1 MTPPLLSV
9 CLITYKHELYIRQA
23 IESVLS
29 QKVNFTWEFI
39 IAEDCSPDKTRQI
52 VEEYKAKYPDV
63 FRLIL
68 QESNVGPFQNVFDLL
83 SAATGKYIA
92 YLEGDDYWIDPLKLQ
107 KQVDVLEKNGTLSI
121 AAHGAYKLTDKLSL
135 IDSPFKTD
143 TIWSTKDILAND
155 WFIMSASLMFRK
167 SMMDFSPA
175 WYPDVTHGDL
185 ALILLTSLNG
195 NGFFSPEP
203 MCVYRIT
210 NTGVVSGYSIE
221 DSKSYVFLLNQFNKI
236 SQYKFDKE
244 IVALKEKIR
253 IDILQKYLTQNKTIN
268 PFSGEY
274 LRNLIELAKW
284 AKATEWIYV
293 ARRTVMDKLK
303 K

>member
-253 IDILQKYLTQNKTIN
+253 IDILQKFLNQNKTTN